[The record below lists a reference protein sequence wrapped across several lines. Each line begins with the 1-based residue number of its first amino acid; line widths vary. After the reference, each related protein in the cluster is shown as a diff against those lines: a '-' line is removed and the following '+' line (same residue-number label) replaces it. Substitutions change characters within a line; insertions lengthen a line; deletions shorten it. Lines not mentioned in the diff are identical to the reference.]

1 MSGSRWILAFFATI
15 SNCSG
20 IEFFLNTNIV
30 VLVFVACL
38 NLLFNNMNLSF
49 FFSNENHISIQMRQ
63 YYLEGHDAQF
73 K

>member
-1 MSGSRWILAFFATI
+1 MSGGILAYCSGI

-38 NLLFNNMNLSF
+38 NLLLNNMNLSSF
-49 FFSNENHISIQMRQ
+49 F
-63 YYLEGHDAQF
+63 
-73 K
+73 